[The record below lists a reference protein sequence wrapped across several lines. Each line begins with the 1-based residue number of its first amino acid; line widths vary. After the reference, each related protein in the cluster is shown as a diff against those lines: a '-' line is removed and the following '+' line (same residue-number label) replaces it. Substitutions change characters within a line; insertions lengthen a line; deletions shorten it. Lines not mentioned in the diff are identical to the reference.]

1 MDAAR
6 ADALAA
12 RHHLVDEGG
21 WQFRRVDAYRF
32 LPPPPAAVWL
42 GDETAAGCD
51 APPLAGAGWTLHPV
65 GSPGLV
71 DARWLDGSNPAQRAE
86 LLDGLPAPGA
96 DAGGAPFA

>member
-42 GDETAAGCD
+42 GEIG
-51 APPLAGAGWTLHPV
+51 
-65 GSPGLV
+65 
-71 DARWLDGSNPAQRAE
+71 RASCRE
-86 LLDGLPAPGA
+86 RV
-96 DAGGAPFA
+96 